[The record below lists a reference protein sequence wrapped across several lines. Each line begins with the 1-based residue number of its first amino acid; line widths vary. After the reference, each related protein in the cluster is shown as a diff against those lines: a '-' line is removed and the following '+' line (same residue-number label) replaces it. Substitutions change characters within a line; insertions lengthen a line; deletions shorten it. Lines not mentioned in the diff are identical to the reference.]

1 MAKKEKETELSIT
14 QLAQLLE
21 EQKGI
26 SAELLFDTIEQA
38 IVMGL
43 KRKHSTD
50 NKLEKQPDA
59 KTPYDN
65 VEARLNRQT
74 GEIHIYS
81 VKEIVDVVEDDNS
94 EISREDAMRKFGT
107 DELGAVIREELDM
120 DTKSMGRMVAQT
132 AKQIITQKIR
142 EIERSNIFDEFS
154 KREKDLMTGI
164 ISRISPVNK
173 EDNSDGKYNVFL
185 TIGSGEVIL
194 PPEEQVE
201 NERYHI
207 GERLKVYLVNVKK
220 TTKNPVITIS
230 RRHKDLIKRLFE
242 LEVPEI
248 HDGTV
253 LIKGIAREAG
263 SRSKIAVFSTQENV
277 DPVGACIGTKG
288 SRIGN
293 VLAELG
299 SSRETGE
306 KIDIIEYSEKMEEYI
321 SNALAPA
328 QILDIVL
335 NEDEKE
341 AKVLVARDIFS
352 LAIGKDGQNV
362 RLAAKLTGWKIDILS
377 DEQVESLRDL

>member
-1 MAKKEKETELSIT
+1 MRII

-26 SAELLFDTIEQA
+26 SAELLFETIEQA

-43 KRKHSTD
+43 KRKHATD
-50 NKLEKQPDA
+50 NKIERPDD

-65 VEARLNRQT
+65 VEAVLNRTT
-74 GEIHIYS
+74 GEIKIFA
-81 VKEIVDVVEDDNS
+81 VKEIVETLGDENPEDQITVE
-94 EISREDAMRKFGT
+94 EAREKFGVDT
-107 DELGAVIREELDM
+107 VGETVRVELDM

-154 KREKDLMTGI
+154 RREKDLVTGE
-164 ISRISPVNK
+164 ISRISPVSK
-173 EDNSDGKYNVFL
+173 EEGGEGKYNVFL
-185 TIGSGEVIL
+185 TIGSSEVIL

-201 NERYHI
+201 NERYHL
-207 GERLKVYLVNVKK
+207 GEYLKVYLVNVKK
-220 TTKNPVITIS
+220 TTKNPIITIS

-263 SRSKIAVFSTQENV
+263 SRTKIAVASTVENV

-288 SRIGN
+288 SRISN
-293 VLAELG
+293 VLNELG

-306 KIDIIEYSEKMEEYI
+306 KIDIIEYSDRTEDYI

-328 QILDIVL
+328 QILDILL
-335 NEDEKE
+335 NEEEKE
-341 AKVLVARDIFS
+341 AKVLVSRDVFS

-362 RLAAKLTGWKIDILS
+362 RLAAKLTGWKIDIVS
-377 DEQVESLRDL
+377 DEQVDSLRDL

>member
-1 MAKKEKETELSIT
+1 MNKELIEAVKI
-14 QLAQLLE
+14 LE
-21 EQKGI
+21 NEKGI
-26 SAELLFDTIEQA
+26 SGEMLFETIESA
-38 IVMGL
+38 IILGL
-43 KRKHSTD
+43 KRKHATD
-50 NKLEKQPDA
+50 HKNEKGDM

-65 VEARLNRQT
+65 VKAVLNRET
-74 GEIHIYS
+74 GEIKIYQT
-81 VKEIVDVVEDDNS
+81 KKVVLEVTNEDE
-94 EISREDAMRKFGT
+94 EISL
-107 DELGAVIREELDM
+107 DEARAEYGIEEAGGEITLELPM
-120 DTKSMGRMVAQT
+120 ETQVMGRMVAQT

-154 KREKDLMTGI
+154 KREKDLITGV

-173 EDNSDGKYNVFL
+173 EDTSDNKYNVFL
-185 TIGSGEVIL
+185 SIGNGEVIL

-220 TTKNPVITIS
+220 TTKNPIITIS
-230 RRHKDLIKRLFE
+230 RRHKDLIRRLFE

-253 LIKGIAREAG
+253 VIKSIAREAG
-263 SRSKIAVFSTQENV
+263 SRSKIAVFSKAENV

-293 VLAELG
+293 VLNELG
-299 SSRETGE
+299 GSKETGE
-306 KIDIIEYSEKMEEYI
+306 KIDIIEYSEDVAQYI

-335 NEDEKE
+335 KEEAKE
-341 AKVLVARDIFS
+341 AKVLVAKDIFS

-362 RLAAKLTGWKIDILS
+362 RLAAKLTGWKIDIVS
-377 DEQVESLRDL
+377 DEQVESIRGEEV

>member
-1 MAKKEKETELSIT
+1 MNEKLIE
-14 QLAQLLE
+14 AVKDLE
-21 EQKGI
+21 SDKGI
-26 SAELLFDTIEQA
+26 SSEMLFETIETA

-43 KRKHSTD
+43 KRKHATD
-50 NKLEKQPDA
+50 HKHEKLDV

-65 VEARLNRQT
+65 FKAELNRNN
-74 GEIHIYS
+74 GEIKIYFMR
-81 VKEIVDVVEDDNS
+81 EVVEEVVDSDS
-94 EISREDAMRKFGT
+94 QVSLAEAEAKFG
-107 DELGAVIREELDM
+107 AVTVGQIIKEEVEM
-120 DTKSMGRMVAQT
+120 DTKTMGRMVAQT

-142 EIERSNIFDEFS
+142 EIERTNIFDEFS
-154 KREKDLMTGI
+154 KKEKDLVTGI
-164 ISRISPVNK
+164 ISRISPANK
-173 EDNSDGKYNVFL
+173 DDENSGKYNVFL
-185 TIGSGEVIL
+185 TIGNGEVIL

-263 SRSKIAVFSTQENV
+263 SRTKIAVYSTQENV
-277 DPVGACIGTKG
+277 DPVGACIGTRG

-293 VLAELG
+293 VLNELG
-299 SSRETGE
+299 SSKENGE
-306 KIDIIEYSEKMEEYI
+306 KIDIIEYSEKLEEYI

-328 QILDIVL
+328 QIMDIVL
-335 NEDEKE
+335 REEINE
-341 AKVLVARDIFS
+341 AKVLVSRDIFS

-377 DEQVESLRDL
+377 DEQVKDLKDI